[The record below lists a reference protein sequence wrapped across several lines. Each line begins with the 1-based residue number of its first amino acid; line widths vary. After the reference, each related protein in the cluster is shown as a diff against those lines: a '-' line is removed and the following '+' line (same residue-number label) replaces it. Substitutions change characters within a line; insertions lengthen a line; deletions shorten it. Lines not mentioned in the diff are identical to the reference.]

1 MRLRTRDTSKYS
13 RIYGKTI
20 MIISEFTAIIILMM
34 LIIVMVM
41 IITTIIEKT

>member
-13 RIYGKTI
+13 RIYEKTI
-20 MIISEFTAIIILMM
+20 MIILKFTAIIILMM

-41 IITTIIEKT
+41 IINIIIEKT

>member
-13 RIYGKTI
+13 RIYRKTI

>member
-1 MRLRTRDTSKYS
+1 MRLRTRDTSNYS

-20 MIISEFTAIIILMM
+20 MIISKFTAIIILMM

-41 IITTIIEKT
+41 IINIIIEKT